1 MNEAL
6 DVAKFLHDTPDIFP
20 WVVLAVVLL
29 ILYKE
34 RTLIRDFFLS
44 AIQARV
50 DSANYQAQNNEIIRN
65 NTAALENNTAVLE
78 MIKKDRDLMLREL
91 ENHEQMSRERMQ
103 HIQTVVNRVDDV
115 VRDNRHDIVLVKDR
129 DDRR

>member
-1 MNEAL
+1 MEEVFNAARL
-6 DVAKFLHDTPDIFP
+6 LHDTPDIFP

-34 RTLIRDFFLS
+34 RALIRDFFLS

-78 MIKKDRDLMLREL
+78 MIKKDRDLMLKEL
-91 ENHEQMSRERMQ
+91 ELHEQMSAERMS
-103 HIQTVVNRVDDV
+103 HIQTVINRVDET
-115 VRDNRHDIVLVKDR
+115 VRDNRQDIVLVKDR
-129 DDRR
+129 DDRK